1 LALATVVEA
10 SGTANSNEADVRINA
25 NSFFMVF
32 LLLITAE
39 LTCNQLT
46 AKGWKRS
53 FKGFRKNRG
62 RDVKKM

>member
-32 LLLITAE
+32 LLFDNHWIYLQSGFHKARKE
-39 LTCNQLT
+39 GVL
-46 AKGWKRS
+46 KGSVRI
-53 FKGFRKNRG
+53 GLE
-62 RDVKKM
+62 M